1 MGESRKTTVRVFVA
15 LSSTPEV
22 KRFLTEIQE
31 ELKQEGGEVKWDT
44 PEKFHI
50 TVKFLGDTE
59 QGRLPALSE
68 ALTAL
73 SVLQPSFELRYESVG
88 AFPDIIHP
96 RVLWV
101 GARRSDSLTSL
112 HQGIEEACERL
123 GCARDPRPFH
133 PHITLGRV
141 KGTRN
146 TGRLTARLK
155 SLTFEPIEMHC
166 SELLL
171 VKSDLHPTGSI
182 YTTLNSFPFR
192 A

>member
-1 MGESRKTTVRVFVA
+1 MGKSLKSTVRVFVA

-22 KRFLTEIQE
+22 KRTLTDIQE

-44 PEKFHI
+44 PDKFHI
-50 TVKFLGDTE
+50 TVKFLGDID

-73 SVLQPSFELRYESVG
+73 SVLQSSFELRYESVG
-88 AFPDIIHP
+88 AFPDIVHP
-96 RVLWV
+96 RVLWA
-101 GARRSDSLTSL
+101 GARRNDSLATL
-112 HQGIEEACERL
+112 HQSIEEACERL
-123 GCARDPRPFH
+123 GCAREPRPFH

-146 TGRLTARLK
+146 VGRLTARLK

-171 VKSDLHPTGSI
+171 IRSDLHPTGSI
-182 YTTLNSFPFR
+182 YTTLNSFPFK